1 MDESYEWDAADF
13 STQPGAQDGEH
24 FVFLT
29 YSAVSVYYKSYR
41 GTYAHLFLRPRF

>member
-24 FVFLT
+24 FVFFDLLCSFCILQKLQGILRT
-29 YSAVSVYYKSYR
+29 SVSSS
-41 GTYAHLFLRPRF
+41 